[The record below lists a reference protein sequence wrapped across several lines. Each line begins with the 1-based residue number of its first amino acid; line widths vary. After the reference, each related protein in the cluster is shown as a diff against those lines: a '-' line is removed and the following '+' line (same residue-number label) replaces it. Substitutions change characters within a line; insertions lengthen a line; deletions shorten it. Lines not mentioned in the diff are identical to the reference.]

1 MRSIIS
7 SYAVEG
13 KTGGAPNGKFF
24 VTRSDMN
31 SLADEVVSN
40 NLGFKDASKK
50 QAFIEEHLP
59 KLWKHYEPFV
69 PSGKYLPVEVLPQL
83 CR

>member
-7 SYAVEG
+7 NYAVEG

-24 VTRSDMN
+24 VTRNDMN

-40 NLGFKDASKK
+40 NLGFKDAAKK
-50 QAFIEEHLP
+50 
-59 KLWKHYEPFV
+59 
-69 PSGKYLPVEVLPQL
+69 
-83 CR
+83 